1 VEATAYALVYVIQLC
16 IALTHTCYCNTCTVV
31 TLQVE
36 SRQSVCY
43 IRPVATAAATTTDST
58 TTAAGSTAAA
68 ATDATQQQQQ
78 QQQLL
83 FFQWTDLVENGPGF
97 SPIREGDE
105 IDYLLPPAAPAG
117 DTMPM
122 NGLRTITPSS
132 SSSTADATAAVP
144 AAAVPVPR
152 VTGVMRVPRSVLIS
166 SYSSE
171 ERAAARKA
179 LKLTG
184 KTGLGG
190 PSVRMAIGPDGTS
203 GFAVGHRTVASL
215 YAVDSD
221 GSDSGDADAAL
232 DLYSS
237 EVESHSED
245 TG

>member
-1 VEATAYALVYVIQLC
+1 
-16 IALTHTCYCNTCTVV
+16 VV

-43 IRPVATAAATTTDST
+43 IRPVATAAATTAAAST
-58 TTAAGSTAAA
+58 TTAAGTTAAVA
-68 ATDATQQQQQ
+68 ATDATQQQPQ

-117 DTMPM
+117 DATPM
-122 NGLRTITPSS
+122 HGLRTITPSS
-132 SSSTADATAAVP
+132 SSTTAASSAADVTAAAA
-144 AAAVPVPR
+144 AAAVPVLR

-203 GFAVGHRTVASL
+203 GFAVGHRSVASL

-237 EVESHSED
+237 EVESYSED

>member
-1 VEATAYALVYVIQLC
+1 
-16 IALTHTCYCNTCTVV
+16 
-31 TLQVE
+31 
-36 SRQSVCY
+36 VCY
-43 IRPVATAAATTTDST
+43 IRPVATAAATTTAST

-68 ATDATQQQQQ
+68 ATDATQQQ

-117 DTMPM
+117 DTTPM

-132 SSSTADATAAVP
+132 SSNTANAASSTADAPAAAVT
-144 AAAVPVPR
+144 AAVPVPR

-203 GFAVGHRTVASL
+203 GFAVGHRSVASL

-237 EVESHSED
+237 EVESYSED